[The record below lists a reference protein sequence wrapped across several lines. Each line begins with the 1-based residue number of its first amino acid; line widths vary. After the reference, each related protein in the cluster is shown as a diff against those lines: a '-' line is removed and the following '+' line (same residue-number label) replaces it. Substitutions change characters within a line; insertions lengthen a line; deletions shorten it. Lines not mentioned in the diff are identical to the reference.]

1 MKILPVAATI
11 GLFVLAPGSESSALG
26 LQSRNI
32 KELTAALSAA
42 DPAVRAQA
50 ACDLKEEGEAAADA
64 TEPLLRLLADG
75 SPVER
80 SVCQERW
87 WRNGDLLTTPGQQA
101 AAALVSIG
109 SRTFDALLKTL
120 RQPQWIARRN
130 AAWAMGALDDSRA
143 VKPLIAAMS
152 DVEPEVRAQAAWA
165 LGALD
170 DAAALERLAE
180 TVKDSDARVRRQAAW
195 ALGVIGD
202 SRATPVLIV
211 ALKDADAGVRRQA
224 AWALGNIGK

>member
-1 MKILPVAATI
+1 MNILPVAATI
-11 GLFVLAPGSESSALG
+11 ILLVVAPGSGSSALG
-26 LQSRNI
+26 QQSRNI
-32 KELTAALSAA
+32 KELIAALSAE

-50 ACDLKEEGEAAADA
+50 ACDLKEEGEAAAEA
-64 TEPLLRLLADG
+64 TEPLLRLLTDG
-75 SPVER
+75 SPVEK
-80 SVCQERW
+80 SVCHERW
-87 WRNGDLLTTPGQQA
+87 WRNADLLTTPGEQA

-109 SRTFDALLKTL
+109 SRTFDALVKTL

-130 AAWAMGALDDSRA
+130 AAWALGALDDPRA

-152 DVEPEVRAQAAWA
+152 DAEPEVRAQAAWA

-170 DAAALERLAE
+170 DAAALEKLTE
-180 TVKDSDARVRRQAAW
+180 MVKDSDARVRRQAAW